1 MRLSSTFA
9 DKAGNRIGVDL
20 TVLETKLIITIII
33 INTINHHQS
42 TPSSSSDDFNLPYR
56 EAPPGTTGCSEP
68 PAVPCDDYDHDHDGG
83 DGGENCDGDDGGD
96 GNGGDVGDGG
106 HLVIPHCPSQKLS
119 PSQHLKVSTTL
130 IIMNKEVKMNS
141 ISV

>member
-1 MRLSSTFA
+1 M
-9 DKAGNRIGVDL
+9 
-20 TVLETKLIITIII
+20 
-33 INTINHHQS
+33 
-42 TPSSSSDDFNLPYR
+42 
-56 EAPPGTTGCSEP
+56 
-68 PAVPCDDYDHDHDGG
+68 PCDDYDHDHDGG

-130 IIMNKEVKMNS
+130 IIMNKEMKMNS